1 MDGLDH
7 GWDGLEISVSTTKTK
22 LSSPKRP
29 TVSSLC
35 YKILYNHCHSNI
47 FMRLTINVEVQRVG
61 WTLVLS
67 TSNEVE
73 TMASQAMLDTGH
85 DAQIGHDS

>member
-1 MDGLDH
+1 
-7 GWDGLEISVSTTKTK
+7 
-22 LSSPKRP
+22 
-29 TVSSLC
+29 
-35 YKILYNHCHSNI
+35 
-47 FMRLTINVEVQRVG
+47 MRLTINVEVQRVG

-67 TSNEVE
+67 ISNEVE